1 MLHHTVF
8 HCYSWCG
15 VVGQLV
21 LQVLSPL
28 PQFVNPGNTAW
39 ASGGGSP
46 LFFVMRCNPQHY
58 YLLHEIGHRFG
69 MPHATTYKLA
79 NQTAS
84 PEVRLAAGDSVRQE
98 DAIAVNAQG
107 LCCGTRP

>member
-1 MLHHTVF
+1 VPPETY
-8 HCYSWCG
+8 CCG
-15 VVGQLV
+15 PFV

-58 YLLHEIGHRFG
+58 YLLHEIGHRLG
-69 MPHATTYKLA
+69 MPHATIYKLA
-79 NQTAS
+79 NQTATA
-84 PEVRLAAGDSVRQE
+84 EVCTAAGSMTQRWFH
-98 DAIAVNAQG
+98 
-107 LCCGTRP
+107 

>member
-1 MLHHTVF
+1 
-8 HCYSWCG
+8 
-15 VVGQLV
+15 V

-58 YLLHEIGHRFG
+58 YLLHEIGHRLG
-69 MPHATTYKLA
+69 MPHATIYKLA
-79 NQTAS
+79 NQTATA
-84 PEVRLAAGDSVRQE
+84 EVCTAAGSMTQRWFH
-98 DAIAVNAQG
+98 
-107 LCCGTRP
+107 